1 MPIKQQH
8 TLSDVIFHKIKEDII
23 TGNIKQG
30 AKIIEQNLA
39 QSFNTSRGPL
49 REALQKLEN
58 INLIERKPHSKTQ
71 VITLNFELMR
81 DIYQMREL
89 LEGFAARLA
98 ATNMTQKD
106 IDNLYRLLDK
116 HSQIIKK
123 NAHTSYLQQEGDLDF
138 HYYIFAKCGNKML
151 INYLEHK
158 LYQII
163 RMCRQRTSNMQ
174 QRVDT
179 ALNEHYLIVDA
190 IYNRDG
196 EFAEILMRRH
206 ISGAW
211 RSLEKLLRKE

>member
-1 MPIKQQH
+1 MLKQQH
-8 TLSDVIFHKIKEDII
+8 TLSDVIFQKIKKDII

-58 INLIERKPHSKTQ
+58 INLIERKPHSGSQ
-71 VITLNFELMR
+71 VITLDFALMR

-98 ATNMTQKD
+98 AQNMSRGD
-106 IDNLYRLLDK
+106 IDNLYKLLDK
-116 HSQIIKK
+116 HTISINKTAGKK
-123 NAHTSYLQQEGDLDF
+123 YLQQEGDLDF
-138 HYYIFAKCGNKML
+138 HYYIFAKCGNQML
-151 INYLEHK
+151 INYLENK
-158 LYQII
+158 LYHII
-163 RMCRQRTSNMQ
+163 RMCRQRTSNMEK
-174 QRVDT
+174 RVSI

-190 IYNRDG
+190 ISNRDA